1 MIKPFVNYMA
11 ARDAQADAEVLLNDG
26 DWTIEKLRQPEEGQS
41 FRSSRSKYYSLL
53 KHVCYPNGYEGQEPY
68 PHKRGNY
75 VYQVVVYPDDSS
87 HCWRCTKEIPEGM
100 IAVWKFQN
108 WEVLQYGG

>member
-1 MIKPFVNYMA
+1 MVKPFVNYMA
-11 ARDAQADAEVLLNDG
+11 AQDARDAQADAEVLLNDG
-26 DWTIEKLRQPEEGQS
+26 DWTIEKLRQPEEGQG
-41 FRSSRSKYYSLL
+41 FRSGRSKYYSLL
-53 KHVCYPNGYEGQEPY
+53 KHVCYPEVNQSTPPGST
-68 PHKRGNY
+68 

-100 IAVWKFQN
+100 VAVWKFQN